1 MWQFAGSI
9 EISHGGR
16 SRPGRF
22 CPSAPTVGG
31 AGLGPGPVPVGLA
44 LQSVKNLALGAV
56 PERRDLG
63 GVGRGT
69 FVMRAA
75 SWGAA
80 SSRTAAPRLSTS
92 SRGDGAGGAV
102 TTSCERLGLRGSYGS
117 LFRDLRLELHQEGRV
132 RVRPTTSTPSAD
144 ESGSTV

>member
-1 MWQFAGSI
+1 MFARNSPVPIESVERKMWQFAGSI

-31 AGLGPGPVPVGLA
+31 AGLGPGSVPVGLA

-80 SSRTAAPRLSTS
+80 ASAPSEFPGSSV
-92 SRGDGAGGAV
+92 SRGQV
-102 TTSCERLGLRGSYGS
+102 
-117 LFRDLRLELHQEGRV
+117 
-132 RVRPTTSTPSAD
+132 
-144 ESGSTV
+144 